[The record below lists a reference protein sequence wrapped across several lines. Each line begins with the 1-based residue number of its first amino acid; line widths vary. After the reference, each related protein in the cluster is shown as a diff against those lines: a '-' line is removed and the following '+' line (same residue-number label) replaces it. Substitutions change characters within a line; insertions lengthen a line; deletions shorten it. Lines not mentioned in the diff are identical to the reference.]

1 MAQKRDYYEVLGVEK
16 NADDDT
22 IKRAYRKLAMMYHPD
37 KNKDNKNAEEKFKE
51 ACEAYEVLSD
61 KDKRARYDQYGHAG
75 LEGAFGS
82 GGFDW
87 GDFTHQG
94 DFSDIFGGFESIF
107 AQFFG
112 GSGRGFR
119 SGGSSQPKGEDLRIE
134 LSLSLKEIQEGVT
147 KTIKINVKD
156 TCNACNG
163 TGSKDGLTQSCTQCG
178 GQGQVRQVRQS
189 IFGHVQTVVACPS
202 CRGEGKIIKNKCSIC
217 NGEGRTPQSKS
228 IDLNIPKGIAEG
240 QYFRERGKGNAA
252 PRGGIKGDILVEIRE
267 KEDDF
272 LKRDGANLFCEFP
285 ITFTQAALGDEVLV
299 PAISKKIKL
308 KIPGGTQ
315 TGKMFKIT
323 GQGLPQV
330 HSSIV
335 GDLYVQIKVV
345 TPTNLSPEE
354 IKILEQFR
362 EYDMKRDLKI
372 DKSFVDKLKGF
383 FR

>member
-1 MAQKRDYYEVLGVEK
+1 M
-16 NADDDT
+16 
-22 IKRAYRKLAMMYHPD
+22 
-37 KNKDNKNAEEKFKE
+37 
-51 ACEAYEVLSD
+51 
-61 KDKRARYDQYGHAG
+61 
-75 LEGAFGS
+75 EGAFGS
-82 GGFDW
+82 GGFRW
-87 GDFTHQG
+87 EDFSHQA

-107 AQFFG
+107 STFFG
-112 GSGRGFR
+112 GGRGGSR
-119 SGGSSQPKGEDLRIE
+119 GGHGQNKGEDLRIE
-134 LSLSLKEIQEGVT
+134 LSLTLKEVYEGVT
-147 KTIKINVKD
+147 KTIKINIKD
-156 TCNACNG
+156 TCETCNG

-178 GQGQVRQVRQS
+178 GQGQVRVVRQS
-189 IFGHVQTVVACPS
+189 IFGHVQQITSCPS
-202 CRGEGKIIKNKCSIC
+202 CKGEGKIIKNKCVAC

-240 QYFRERGKGNAA
+240 QYFREKGKGNAA

-285 ITFTQAALGDEVLV
+285 ITFTQAALGDDVMV
-299 PAISKKIKL
+299 PSITKTIKL
-308 KIPGGTQ
+308 KIPAGTQ

-323 GQGLPQV
+323 GQGLPVV
-330 HSSIV
+330 HSNVI

-345 TPTNLSPEE
+345 TPTNLSVEE

-362 EYDMKRDLKI
+362 EYDNKRDMKL